1 MTSTGRPDEAD
12 AARLDAPDRADE
24 MADEMA
30 DDIAETDLAVVGMS
44 GRFPGAPDVD
54 RLWQRVVSA
63 DDCLVDLD
71 PDLLVEAGVPAAVV
85 DHREY
90 VTRAGVLDGVDQF
103 DPEFFGI
110 GPRDAAIM
118 DPQHRHLLEC
128 AWEALEGA
136 AIVPERFD
144 GAIGVFAGC
153 GMNTYLVNNLMTTD
167 LVDRIG
173 WFLLRHTGND
183 KDFLPTFIS
192 YKLDLHGP
200 SIGVQTACSTSL
212 VAIHLAAQS
221 LLSFECDLALAGGAT
236 IEVPHGVGYTYRDGE
251 ILSPDGR
258 CRAYDE
264 RSGGTV
270 LTSGAGILAIRRL
283 TDALQDG
290 DPVLAV
296 IKGTAVNNDGSRKV
310 GFLAP
315 SVDGHADAVQEALAV
330 SGLSARDIELVDG
343 HGTGTAVGDPI
354 EFTALTEAFRAST
367 DETGF
372 CRLTSTK
379 PNIGHLDTAAGVASA
394 IKVVQALRH
403 QVLPP
408 LANHTGPSELL
419 DVDRSPFVL
428 SGDASPWPSDGPR
441 RAGVSSLGV
450 GGTNAHAIFEQAPDE
465 RAGAPGS
472 PEQVLALSAVNPV
485 ALDALQSDLADH
497 LEREPGLEL
506 ADVAHTL
513 ATGRRVHAHR
523 RIVTVTDTRSAPVQL
538 RDLDRRRSFTS
549 AADEHPSRLVFLF
562 PGGGAQYPTMAQGLD
577 ARFEVFHDTLGA
589 VIRSVRESDGP
600 DLEPLL
606 RGPHPDPDQL
616 RRADVSLPAVFATSV
631 ALARQW
637 EAWGARPDALLGH
650 SLGEYVAAHLAG
662 VVDLHDATGL
672 VVTRSRLMTEAG
684 AAVEQGVGMLSVG
697 LAEKECVDRLPSGLA
712 IAVVNT
718 TEDCV
723 VAGPHD
729 LIESFAA
736 QLEVDGVSAH
746 PLRLD
751 AAAHSPI
758 LDPVLDRFHD
768 AVRAVRLTAPATPY
782 PSNLTGDW
790 ISPEQATDPQYWVDH
805 LRGTVRFADCL
816 TTVGTGGRWVGV
828 ELGPGHALSSAA
840 RHHESGPHAAIAA
853 LRHPNDSIDD
863 TVHSIGAF
871 GAMWAAGV
879 PCPPTPPLGAG
890 RVRRRLPTY
899 PFQRTR
905 HWIDPGDATV
915 RPVVTGV
922 TTGSA
927 AAPSISR
934 IPDSADWFWE
944 PIWITGAPV
953 DRTTGRRTD
962 AIWLVDGA
970 TSTGRLTAAVT
981 DELRRRGL
989 TVVEWPD
996 GDAGALRDADA
1007 LCDADALRDADDVV
1021 LLLIGRDGPD
1031 HDLDAAIDRWSTRA
1045 VDRIADL
1052 SLAHERVSLAAITIG
1067 ASDAFGPA
1075 LRPADALVAG
1085 PVLVAPQEFAGTAS
1099 TWIDLE
1105 PDTVGRIP
1113 AIVDELLAETPRVA
1127 LDADSRMVPELVRRR
1142 VDDPHTLADVGAGVD
1157 GSRFVPGGVY
1167 LVTGGLGDVG
1177 FAFAHHL
1184 AVTHGVRLAVTSS
1197 SPLPP
1202 DDEWDAW
1209 IARHGSADPTSRRI
1223 IRVRDL
1229 RAAGADVEVLVAD
1242 VADPVAVRHA
1252 VDRTVER
1259 FGSVDGAIHAAGA
1272 LDDQL
1277 IALSDPETRAAVI
1290 RPKATAALEL
1300 AAALDT
1306 VGGHLLLL
1314 VSSTSTTIGTE
1325 GQVAYVAANAVLDAS
1340 VGRRGRVRVVT
1351 LNSGAWAGI
1360 GLAADAARALRLG
1373 LVDGDPI
1380 DHPVLASRHALPGE
1394 DGAVRIAGRLDARHD
1409 WVAGE
1414 HRTATGTS
1422 LLPATGHLEL
1432 MLAACAAAGIERPTL
1447 SDVLFIDPLVVPD
1460 DRIVSVSVT
1469 VRPDGDRRW
1478 NLEVESDDGLS
1489 RGWRTHSQAVASVD
1503 PSDADGHDLGDGD
1516 SGSSGAA
1523 ALFGG
1528 DDLAA
1533 GFDPMSTQRASLRVG
1548 PRWSA
1553 DQLGM
1558 VAGEVARARLSLP
1571 SDLEGD
1577 TDHWHAHPALVDL
1590 AVGLGAALRPADLDG
1605 LLVPVSLDAL
1615 RWHRRLPGTVDARAR
1630 AVERTDRRVVVD
1642 ITIMAVDGEPLADL
1656 DHLVLRRLEPG
1667 ASLRSGPVPRTSRSR
1682 VPAGASRF
1690 VALAEGAGL
1699 RADDAGDLLERVLY
1713 DGAERLIVSTVDLE
1727 SLRDRRAD
1735 DDPDADDDQA
1745 PPPAPAGG
1753 LTGALQRMWSD
1764 LLDVAVD
1771 TDDDFFELGGH
1782 SLIAIRMI
1790 ARINRELGVRL
1801 ALDELL
1807 EAPTIDQLTTVL
1819 RTADPEVD
1827 DRIAVDDVQG
1837 SGDAD
1842 DADETGTTTDTTG
1855 ATGARSDAPTR
1866 RAPRTLVR
1874 LNTTGDGTPFTVVHG
1889 AGGNVMFLSP
1899 LARLMR
1905 NRRPLVGVQAI
1916 GIDGRDEPD
1925 PTIEAMAERYVEAL
1939 AARTDGPH
1947 LLGGFSGGGLIAL
1960 DMGRRLQ
1967 QLGHEVRG
1975 VVLFDSVPPGAMSLP
1990 RWSSRWN
1997 VIRHVATAGPRAT
2010 MPYLKNRFGGRLLKL
2025 LGPQLEHGAEPVPP
2039 ELRDQ
2044 VEEGV
2049 RDLYDHF
2056 TEVAL
2061 LHRPSVVEF
2070 DVAVIKADLMWPYQP
2085 EDYHWS
2091 EYVAGS
2097 LDVVTTPGDHESM
2110 FRHPDVTDLWARI
2123 GPILDRWDDQPH
2135 DQPHDSHDRAT

>member
-1 MTSTGRPDEAD
+1 MTSTGRRDEVDAAGLEAPARAD
-12 AARLDAPDRADE
+12 AV
-24 MADEMA
+24 
-30 DDIAETDLAVVGMS
+30 AETDLAVVGMS

-54 RLWQRVVSA
+54 RLWQRVVSG

-85 DHREY
+85 DDREY
-90 VTRAGVLDGVDQF
+90 VTRAGVLDGVDLF

-110 GPRDAAIM
+110 GSRDAAIM

-270 LTSGAGILAIRRL
+270 LTSGAGMLAIRRL

-354 EFTALTEAFRAST
+354 EFAALTEAFRAST

-408 LANHTGPSELL
+408 LANHTRPSELL

-428 SGDASPWPSDGPR
+428 SGDASAWPGDRPR

-465 RAGAPGS
+465 PAGAPGP
-472 PEQVLALSAVNPV
+472 PEHVLALSAVNPV

-497 LEREPGLEL
+497 LEREPALEL

-523 RIVTVTDTRSAPVQL
+523 RVVTVTDTRAAPGQL

-549 AADEHPSRLVFLF
+549 GADEHPSRLVFLF
-562 PGGGAQYPTMAQGLD
+562 PGGGAQYASMAQGLD
-577 ARFEVFHDTLGA
+577 TRFEVFHDTLDTI
-589 VIRSVRESDGP
+589 IRSVRDVDGP
-600 DLEPLL
+600 DLDPLL
-606 RGPHPDPDQL
+606 RGGRPDSDEL

-650 SLGEYVAAHLAG
+650 SLGEYVVAHLAG

-697 LAEKECVDRLPSGLA
+697 LAEKECLDRLPSGLA

-723 VAGPHD
+723 VAGRHD

-736 QLEVDGVSAH
+736 ELEGDGVSAH

-790 ISPEQATDPQYWVDH
+790 ISSEQATDPQYWVDH

-816 TTVGTGGRWVGV
+816 TTIGTGGRWVGV

-879 PCPPTPPLGAG
+879 PSPPTPPLGDG

-944 PIWITGAPV
+944 PIWITGAPAGES
-953 DRTTGRRTD
+953 TARRTES
-962 AIWLVDGA
+962 IWIVDGA
-970 TSTGRLTAAVT
+970 ASTSRLAAAVT
-981 DELRRRGL
+981 DELRRRGM

-996 GDAGALRDADA
+996 GDV
-1007 LCDADALRDADDVV
+1007 DALRGADDVV

-1031 HDLDAAIDRWSTRA
+1031 HDLDAAIDRWSTHA
-1045 VDRIADL
+1045 VDRLAEL

-1075 LRPADALVAG
+1075 MRPADALVAG
-1085 PVLVAPQEFAGTAS
+1085 PVMVAPQEFAGTAS

-1105 PDTVGRIP
+1105 PDTVGRVP
-1113 AIVDELLAETPRVA
+1113 AIVDELVAETARVA
-1127 LDADSRMVPELVRRR
+1127 LDANSRVVPELVRRR

-1177 FAFAHHL
+1177 FVFAHHL

-1209 IARHGSADPTSRRI
+1209 IAQHGSADPTSRRI

-1242 VADPVAVRHA
+1242 VADPIAVRHA

-1277 IALSDPETRAAVI
+1277 IALSDPETRAGVI

-1300 AAALDT
+1300 AAALDA

-1314 VSSTSTTIGTE
+1314 LSSTSTTIGAE

-1340 VGRRGRVRVVT
+1340 IGRRGRVRVVT

-1360 GLAADAARALRLG
+1360 GLAADAARVLRLG

-1380 DHPVLASRHALPGE
+1380 DHPVLTARHSLPGD

-1432 MLAACAAAGIERPTL
+1432 MLAACAAAGIERPTV

-1460 DRIVSVSVT
+1460 DRIVSVGVT

-1478 NLEVESDDGLS
+1478 NLEVESDDGLG
-1489 RGWRTHSQAVASVD
+1489 RGWRTHSQAVASADRHAVD
-1503 PSDADGHDLGDGD
+1503 GRDPGAGD
-1516 SGSSGAA
+1516 SGSADSATR
-1523 ALFGG
+1523 F
-1528 DDLAA
+1528 DLADLTA
-1533 GFDPMSTQRASLRVG
+1533 GFDPMSTQKASLRVG
-1548 PRWSA
+1548 PRWAA
-1553 DQLGM
+1553 DQLGR
-1558 VAGEVARARLSLP
+1558 VADEVARARLSLP
-1571 SDLEGD
+1571 SHLEGD

-1615 RWHRRLPGTVDARAR
+1615 RWHRRLPGTVDATAR

-1642 ITIMAVDGEPLADL
+1642 ITITTVDGEPLVDV
-1656 DHLVLRRLEPG
+1656 DRLVLRRLEPG

-1682 VPAGASRF
+1682 VPRGASRF

-1699 RADDAGDLLERVLY
+1699 HADDAGDLLERVLY

-1727 SLRDRRAD
+1727 SLRDRAAD
-1735 DDPDADDDQA
+1735 DADAHGDET

-1753 LTGALQRMWSD
+1753 LTGALQRMWAD
-1764 LLDVAVD
+1764 LLDVAVA

-1790 ARINRELGVRL
+1790 ARINRELGVRV

-1807 EAPTIDQLTTVL
+1807 EAPTIDELATVL
-1819 RTADPEVD
+1819 RTADPDVD
-1827 DRIAVDDVQG
+1827 DRVGVDDVHG
-1837 SGDAD
+1837 SGEAD
-1842 DADETGTTTDTTG
+1842 DADGAAAGMVSSATA
-1855 ATGARSDAPTR
+1855 ATGARTDAPPR
-1866 RAPRTLVR
+1866 RSPRTLVR
-1874 LNTTGDGTPFTVVHG
+1874 LNTTGEGTPFTVVHG

-1905 NRRPLVGVQAI
+1905 KRRPLVGVQAI
-1916 GIDGRDEPD
+1916 GIDDRDEPD

-1939 AARTDGPH
+1939 AAQTDGPH

-1967 QLGHEVRG
+1967 ELGHEVRG

-2044 VEEGV
+2044 LEEGV

-2123 GPILDRWDDQPH
+2123 GPILDRWDDHPH
-2135 DQPHDSHDRAT
+2135 DEPSDGT